1 MRSFDEIKNNV
12 MIYNL
17 KLVTEKYKELR
28 RENITEEEKNE
39 IRKVMKQM
47 QDNIDNIEEITIITI
62 GSEIN
67 KFITLIQD
75 NYWDNRDDYYNN
87 FDNFLDI
94 CFSLNSKEENYLGIT
109 KKDLDCLKGSN
120 PIQKGFGDVLRIQ
133 TNEILNTNIPL
144 DGVRD
149 ELLKNWLNATKEE
162 EDEAYIK
169 FVEAQRDSGNR
180 KQGDDFYPL
189 FSSCSYIAAKNRI
202 LKKNKN

>member
-28 RENITEEEKNE
+28 RENITEEEKND

-75 NYWDNRDDYYNN
+75 NYWDNRDDYYNKDTEHPN
-87 FDNFLDI
+87 EAEVIIAKQRNGAIGTINLVWKPD
-94 CFSLNSKEENYLGIT
+94 IT
-109 KKDLDCLKGSN
+109 K
-120 PIQKGFGDVLRIQ
+120 
-133 TNEILNTNIPL
+133 
-144 DGVRD
+144 
-149 ELLKNWLNATKEE
+149 
-162 EDEAYIK
+162 
-169 FVEAQRDSGNR
+169 FVNMAR
-180 KQGDDFYPL
+180 
-189 FSSCSYIAAKNRI
+189 
-202 LKKNKN
+202 

>member
-28 RENITEEEKNE
+28 RENITEEEKND

-87 FDNFLDI
+87 FDNFL
-94 CFSLNSKEENYLGIT
+94 
-109 KKDLDCLKGSN
+109 
-120 PIQKGFGDVLRIQ
+120 
-133 TNEILNTNIPL
+133 
-144 DGVRD
+144 
-149 ELLKNWLNATKEE
+149 
-162 EDEAYIK
+162 
-169 FVEAQRDSGNR
+169 
-180 KQGDDFYPL
+180 
-189 FSSCSYIAAKNRI
+189 
-202 LKKNKN
+202 